1 MPCGCS
7 CFCSSSSFSPPSG
20 GLSRR
25 PAVAPAPA
33 PILPFLP
40 HRGGLPLRPAV
51 LPFGLRRFPRHR
63 KCAFGFTPREGRLGC
78 CPPSHG
84 LLTPLPPRD
93 RVRAR
98 GASDPCW
105 TECTV
110 RALAQLELK
119 MASVITNDLL
129 HVLRRAGIPREG
141 AAAASSCLAYLAE
154 VDRRESSE
162 FLVSG

>member
-1 MPCGCS
+1 M
-7 CFCSSSSFSPPSG
+7 
-20 GLSRR
+20 
-25 PAVAPAPA
+25 
-33 PILPFLP
+33 
-40 HRGGLPLRPAV
+40 
-51 LPFGLRRFPRHR
+51 
-63 KCAFGFTPREGRLGC
+63 
-78 CPPSHG
+78 
-84 LLTPLPPRD
+84 TPLPTRD

-119 MASVITNDLL
+119 MASVITHDLL

-154 VDRRESSE
+154 TDRREGSE
-162 FLVSG
+162 LLVSGQI

>member
-1 MPCGCS
+1 M
-7 CFCSSSSFSPPSG
+7 
-20 GLSRR
+20 L
-25 PAVAPAPA
+25 
-33 PILPFLP
+33 
-40 HRGGLPLRPAV
+40 
-51 LPFGLRRFPRHR
+51 
-63 KCAFGFTPREGRLGC
+63 
-78 CPPSHG
+78 G
-84 LLTPLPPRD
+84 LLSLRSEPLAGHFPLCPAAKAD
-93 RVRAR
+93 LDFFKTYVLEQSCPR

-105 TECTV
+105 TECKV